1 MPDALTTERPD
12 LMMDVIEECERN
24 GRRRIEIA
32 AFLAREYGLEA
43 NAINRLMADH
53 QATKA
58 ARTAFRAVAAVV
70 LAVTT
75 FAHRQ
80 TQEHAE
86 LVPLLALA

>member
-1 MPDALTTERPD
+1 MTIQQAPQKPD
-12 LMMDVIEECERN
+12 LMIDLIEECERS

-53 QATKA
+53 QASRA
-58 ARTAFRAVAAVV
+58 GRTAFQAVAAVV

-86 LVPLLALA
+86 FVPLLALV